1 MTGSSTQFSN
11 APNKFKHLNT
21 FPECSDSSAHN
32 ESCSIQTAR
41 LNIKFLTVL
50 RNDDCNPWV
59 EHGVRESQPFTSSL
73 TIEKGKSFQCFFY
86 LNTSL
91 RRQNTAYSRKESPRR
106 NQDSEYILNSLDPET
121 KKSSRIK
128 LEASASSGR
137 ADRCFWAFPGRFLG
151 VLILVPGGYLKYF
164 VPGFS
169 FLVFGSWALLVRAFL
184 VLGIAGPGHC

>member
-1 MTGSSTQFSN
+1 MVWWMTGSSTQFSN

-41 LNIKFLTVL
+41 LNIKFLTIL

-73 TIEKGKSFQCFFY
+73 TLEKGKSFQCFFY

-91 RRQNTAYSRKESPRR
+91 RRQDTAYSRKESPRR

-121 KKSSRIK
+121 KKLSRLK
-128 LEASASSGR
+128 LVGFPAFQACISKASR
-137 ADRCFWAFPGRFLG
+137 NM
-151 VLILVPGGYLKYF
+151 GGQ
-164 VPGFS
+164 S
-169 FLVFGSWALLVRAFL
+169 
-184 VLGIAGPGHC
+184 H